1 MQILV
6 LSPRVA
12 PGLMTLAAWDALRAA
27 STVHAADLD
36 DAHVAAIINAGIE
49 VSGASDSP
57 EHSADTVW
65 IAPTGDLTWA
75 QSLATE
81 LIEGQ
86 DPDAAAHVE
95 IVFGSYDQPGARLLD
110 LVEVMDQLRT
120 RCPWTGQQT
129 HTSLSHY
136 LLEETYEALEA
147 LDDGDSEHLLEELGD
162 LLMQVVF
169 HARIAADSEGW
180 DIDSVAGGIVEKLIY
195 RNPHVF
201 GDATV
206 TSADE
211 VDANW
216 QRLKAAEK
224 QRTSLLDG
232 IPAELPA
239 LVLADKVLGR
249 IGTIAPTGDDFGTR
263 LLALVQSARAEGIDA
278 ETALRTSVRALL

>member
-1 MQILV
+1 
-6 LSPRVA
+6 
-12 PGLMTLAAWDALRAA
+12 MTLAAWDALRAA